1 MGKFLIFLQLEP
13 FPHYFVFTQA
23 LNLSN
28 KKWKRA
34 QLDQYIDKKTKTLWN
49 NDVHPLKYGRIFF
62 LQFLI
67 FLELE
72 PFLYYFVFTKTLDM
86 SNKKWKLS

>member
-49 NDVHPLKYGRIFF
+49 NDVHPLKYGRIDFAI
-62 LQFLI
+62 LNISGARAI
-67 FLELE
+67 FVLFCVHQDTGYE
-72 PFLYYFVFTKTLDM
+72 
-86 SNKKWKLS
+86 